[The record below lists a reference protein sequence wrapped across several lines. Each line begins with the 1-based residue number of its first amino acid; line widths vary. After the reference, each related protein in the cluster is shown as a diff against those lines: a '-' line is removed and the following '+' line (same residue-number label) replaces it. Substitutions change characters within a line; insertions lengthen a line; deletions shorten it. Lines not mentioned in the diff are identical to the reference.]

1 MTFSRIQH
9 LSYKLSHVAQSKK
22 LVIFVHGLVGSM
34 EWELYSNAEQFFNDH
49 EISTVRFNLYG
60 EKSWEKPLQEVALE
74 DHIHDINAIVEY
86 FSEEFSTII
95 LLGHSFGGL
104 TSIYADLEKVTKLI
118 FWDPSSPE
126 RQLFNYVHQKEDGK
140 YYLEGD
146 EKDFWISNALYEDL
160 GRSPAIHLAQ
170 MKTITKP
177 LLVLSAGAGVLV
189 DAGDKYVKHAN
200 GKTQHIIIPEADHI
214 FSSLEAQKVLFEES
228 LARIEASDL

>member
-1 MTFSRIQH
+1 M
-9 LSYKLSHVAQSKK
+9 
-22 LVIFVHGLVGSM
+22 
-34 EWELYSNAEQFFNDH
+34 
-49 EISTVRFNLYG
+49 
-60 EKSWEKPLQEVALE
+60 
-74 DHIHDINAIVEY
+74 
-86 FSEEFSTII
+86 
-95 LLGHSFGGL
+95 GHSFGGL

-160 GRSPAIHLAQ
+160 DRSPAIHLAQ

-189 DAGDKYVKHAN
+189 DAGDEYVKHAN

-214 FSSLEAQKVLFEES
+214 FSSQEAQKVLFDQS